1 MRAAYGS
8 LISPTPMP
16 TEWKLAARK
25 DLRTYSKCIKGLG
38 DGSPSIASQGY
49 DHTTVID
56 LLITP
61 VILPESR
68 FD

>member
-1 MRAAYGS
+1 M
-8 LISPTPMP
+8 SPTPMP
-16 TEWKLAARK
+16 IERNMAARK

-38 DGSPSIASQGY
+38 EGSPSIASQGY
-49 DHTTVID
+49 DLTTVID

>member
-25 DLRTYSKCIKGLG
+25 DLRTYAKCIKGLG
-38 DGSPSIASQGY
+38 EGSPSIASQGY
-49 DHTTVID
+49 DLTTVID
-56 LLITP
+56 L
-61 VILPESR
+61 
-68 FD
+68 